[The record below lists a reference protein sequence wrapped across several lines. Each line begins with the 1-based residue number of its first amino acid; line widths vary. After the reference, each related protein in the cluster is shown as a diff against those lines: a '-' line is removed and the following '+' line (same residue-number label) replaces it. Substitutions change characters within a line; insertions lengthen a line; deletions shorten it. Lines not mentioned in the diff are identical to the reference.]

1 MDTVASFSFEPLL
14 GTDEAT
20 IDDKGRILF
29 STKKRARLGEKFV
42 VSLGTTGCLVAYPK
56 PVWFDVINS
65 VLKVDPTNL
74 GREIY
79 TRLVLGQADDDMK
92 FDSQGRVV
100 IPQKL
105 REMANLRD
113 KGQVLIIGCGD
124 RAEIWA
130 RDEYDKYLKDP
141 EGYGQERREKLN

>member
-1 MDTVASFSFEPLL
+1 
-14 GTDEAT
+14 
-20 IDDKGRILF
+20 
-29 STKKRARLGEKFV
+29 
-42 VSLGTTGCLVAYPK
+42 LGTTGCLVAYPE
-56 PVWFDVINS
+56 PVWDAVVKS
-65 VLKVDPTNL
+65 VLEVDPTNL

-79 TRLVLGQADDDMK
+79 TRLVLGQADDEMK

-105 REMANLRD
+105 RDLANLKD

-130 RDEYDKYLKDP
+130 REEYDKYQANP
-141 EGYGQERREKLN
+141 EGYGQERREKLVNARKMMKEE